1 MLYINKI
8 ASFLDNP
15 VLKEKAAEN
24 LKAYLLLGGLATL
37 GTGATAYMIASN
49 GKRVGESDEA
59 RRRRIMRNTGWAT
72 ALALLG
78 STGLAGAHLLSSVPD
93 NSFVYTDKYKEK
105 YGKNPT
111 LQDLKDFVDKVQSS
125 VDTSNDGVISK
136 VIQPLKD
143 NSGNIIRGAGTIAGA
158 GITSNFMDKNL
169 GISTAQRLIAKNLA
183 DQAKNKTLKK
193 GVGTLA
199 KKIFSRTPF
208 KLVNSAIGGL
218 LGYTGIDALI
228 DSFTSGEGE
237 QDIKLKL

>member
-78 STGLAGAHLLSSVPD
+78 SSGLAGAHLLSSVPD

-111 LQDLKDFVDKVQSS
+111 LQDLKDFVDKVKSS
-125 VDTSNDGVISK
+125 VDTSNDGVINNA
-136 VIQPLKD
+136 VQTLKD
-143 NSGNIIRGAGTIAGA
+143 NPGNIARGFGTVVGAGV
-158 GITSNFMDKNL
+158 TSNYVDKAF
-169 GISTAQRLIAKNLA
+169 GISNLQKRIANDLAQ
-183 DQAKNKTLKK
+183 QAKKNPSAKK
-193 GVGTLA
+193 GLGTLV

-208 KLVNSAIGGL
+208 KLVTNIVGGL
-218 LGYTGIDALI
+218 GGYAGVDAVI
-228 DSFTSGEGE
+228 DSFTSGKGE
-237 QDIKLKL
+237 QDL